1 MTGSADM
8 ELNFGKPIP
17 KAEAATYQALLTG
30 IEPFKINEG
39 TADAKT
45 LLRWDFLL
53 AGVEDPEVPGQS
65 LILDGVTSLAT
76 GPRSKMRAWVTALL
90 GRALDEKIGLSGLR
104 QQLLNKE
111 CFVQVE
117 INEAGYSKVANV
129 VPPVRKPA
137 SPPVAA
143 PVTDTPMTT
152 LPNQAPAPGEFSG
165 APLTP
170 ELVGTGAKDELGF

>member
-1 MTGSADM
+1 MTATADM

-17 KAEAATYQALLTG
+17 KAEAATYPAVLTG
-30 IEPFKINEG
+30 IDPFKINEG
-39 TADAKT
+39 TAEAKT
-45 LLRWDFLL
+45 LLRWDFML

-104 QQLLNKE
+104 TALINKE

-143 PVTDTPMTT
+143 PAPIAEPMTT
-152 LPNQAPAPGEFSG
+152 LPNQVDPGSFTG
-165 APLTP
+165 APVTP
-170 ELVGTGAKDELGF
+170 PLDQKGDDLPF